1 MEMSERRRNV
11 FIVPYVI
18 TAIVNLAGDISGISI
33 LSDIS
38 KPLLVPF
45 LVGYYMA
52 GVTRYRSKPLLIAL
66 MACWIGDVSLMFVGL
81 NANWFMIGLL
91 SFMVGHIFYII
102 TYRQHRSESA
112 ENELLTV
119 QKIRFSIPVVL
130 AGTGLVVVL
139 FPVLGDLQ
147 FPVIIYATAI
157 IVMVM
162 NAIFRFGRTNARS
175 FWFTLSGSILFMIS
189 DSILAINKFLGAI
202 EMGGTMIML
211 TYIVAQFMIVEGLRS
226 HD

>member
-1 MEMSERRRNV
+1 MSARRRNV
-11 FIVPYVI
+11 FIIPFVV
-18 TAIVNLAGDISGISI
+18 TAIVNLVGDISGIAI

-45 LVGYYMA
+45 LGGYYMA
-52 GVTRYRSKPLLIAL
+52 GVTQYRSKPLLIAL

-102 TYRQHRSESA
+102 TYRQHRSEST
-112 ENELLTV
+112 ENGLLTV

-130 AGTGLVVVL
+130 AGTGLVVIL
-139 FPVLGDLQ
+139 FPFLGGLQ
-147 FPVIIYATAI
+147 FPVIVYATAI

-162 NAIFRFGRTNARS
+162 NAIFRFGRTNSRS
-175 FWFTLSGSILFMIS
+175 FWLTFAGAVLFMIS
-189 DSILAINKFLGAI
+189 DSLLAINKFLGEI
-202 EMGGTMIML
+202 EMGGTLIML
-211 TYIVAQFMIVEGLRS
+211 TYIIAQFMIVEGLRS
-226 HD
+226 HK